1 MKKVISLATSF
12 LLGFAFFI
20 AGGAVASETTTP
32 SPESV
37 AVEAPANAPEGPEAA
52 EEVTVEETQQ
62 VEPAVESTVA
72 DIPYCFNVGKGS
84 ESGGD
89 CTCVQDAVSDIAEID
104 CLVASGIIPASDYEA
119 YRKIILGN

>member
-12 LLGFAFFI
+12 LLGFALFI

-37 AVEAPANAPEGPEAA
+37 AVEEIVNSPEVPKVA
-52 EEVTVEETQQ
+52 EEVAVKEAQ
-62 VEPAVESTVA
+62 PAEATTESTVA

-84 ESGGD
+84 ESDGD
-89 CTCVQDAVSDIAEID
+89 CTCVQDVVSDMAEVD
-104 CLVASGIIPASDYEA
+104 CLIASGIVPASDYEA
-119 YRKIILGN
+119 YRENILGN